1 MYVYMHTYIGTM
13 VKWLTMSQVG
23 GVRDSLEL
31 SHLDNSELDRC
42 IYNFQLVFFLK
53 NKNILLML
61 K

>member
-42 IYNFQLVFFLK
+42 IYNFQLVVFFK
-53 NKNILLML
+53 KKNITNA
-61 K
+61 